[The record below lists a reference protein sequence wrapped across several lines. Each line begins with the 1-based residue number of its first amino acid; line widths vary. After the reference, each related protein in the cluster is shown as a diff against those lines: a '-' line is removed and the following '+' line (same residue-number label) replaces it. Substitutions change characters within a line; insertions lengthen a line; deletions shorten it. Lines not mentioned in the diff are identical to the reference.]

1 MAVRVRDSERD
12 LRLGDFIRDEL
23 SRILVSEMRD
33 PRIGMTSVTEV
44 RVNRDMSCA
53 DVYVSSLSA
62 GTQAER
68 AELVAGLEHA
78 AGFLRSKIAR
88 RHNLRTTPRLRF
100 YYDDL
105 IESGPRLEALI
116 DHAVARDRMPG
127 RDGD

>member
-23 SRILVSEMRD
+23 SRILVSDMRD

-44 RVNRDMSCA
+44 RVNRDMSYA

-62 GTQAER
+62 GTAAER

-78 AGFLRSKIAR
+78 SGFLRSKIAR

-116 DHAVARDRMPG
+116 DHAVARDRTPR